1 LYDLD
6 NKEELIM
13 EEFNETIAVLPDNL
27 ITLTTG
33 KSDRGT
39 RATLA
44 FSWGCAALAM
54 GKQVSIFLTMDGT
67 VWAIRGATKGVEVG
81 GFEPLEN
88 YIDQF
93 LSLGGEILVC
103 APCSDYYC
111 AVDEKAQNNT
121 LINGAQLT
129 GLATIVSKMGERTK
143 LICF

>member
-1 LYDLD
+1 ML
-6 NKEELIM
+6 
-13 EEFNETIAVLPDNL
+13 NEHKIESTTPDQL

-39 RATLA
+39 SAILA

-54 GKQVSIFLTMDGT
+54 GKSVSVFLTMDGT
-67 VWAIRGATKGVEVG
+67 VWAMKGAAKGVEVG

-93 LSLGGEILVC
+93 LSLGGDILVC

-111 AVDEKAQNNT
+111 SLDHQDDHSQ
-121 LINGAQLT
+121 LINDTQLT
-129 GLATIVSKMGERTK
+129 GLATIVSKMGTNTK
-143 LICF
+143 VVTF